1 MANANL
7 TIPVY
12 SADGKQTSEV
22 TLDSNIFGQKPDA
35 GLLHLVTVQQ
45 QANKRLGLAHTKTK
59 AEVRGGGRKPWKQK
73 GTGQAR
79 QGSIRSPQ
87 WRGGGVIFG
96 PRTGR
101 NWTGKL
107 NVQVRRKALA
117 MALSVK
123 AAEKQI
129 RLIEALPVDGKTKAV
144 AILLKKTNA
153 DRTPLIIP
161 AKQDSMI
168 VRATRNMQRVTV
180 LRADSLNAYDV
191 LRAHRL
197 VLPVESLA
205 VIAATYFT
213 KTSKKKK

>member
-1 MANANL
+1 MADATL

-22 TLDSNIFGQKPDA
+22 TLDSRIFGQKPDT

-117 MALSVK
+117 MALSIK

-129 RLIEALPVDGKTKAV
+129 RLIDALPTDGKTKPV
-144 AILLKKTNA
+144 VNLLKNTNA
-153 DRTPLIIP
+153 ERTPLLVP
-161 AKQDSMI
+161 AKHDSMI

-191 LRAHRL
+191 MRAHRL
-197 VLPVESLA
+197 VLPVASLE
-205 VIAATYFT
+205 VIAATYFA
-213 KTSKKKK
+213 KGKKK

>member
-1 MANANL
+1 MADAAL

-22 TLDSNIFGQKPDA
+22 TLDSRIFGQTPDT

-96 PRTGR
+96 PRSGR

-117 MALSVK
+117 MALSIK
-123 AAEKQI
+123 ASEKQI
-129 RLIEALPVDGKTKAV
+129 RLVEALPTDGKTKV
-144 AILLKKTNA
+144 VVSLLKKTNA

-161 AKQDSMI
+161 AKHDTMI

-205 VIAATYFT
+205 VIAQTYFA
-213 KTSKKKK
+213 KVANKK

>member
-1 MANANL
+1 MADATL

-12 SADGKQTSEV
+12 NADGKQTSEV
-22 TLDSNIFGQKPDA
+22 TLDSRIFGQKPDA

-123 AAEKQI
+123 AEAKQI
-129 RLIEALPVDGKTKAV
+129 RLVESLPTDGKTKPVV
-144 AILLKKTNA
+144 ALLKNTNA
-153 DRTPLIIP
+153 DRTPLLIP
-161 AKQDSMI
+161 ATHDSMI
-168 VRATRNMQRVTV
+168 VRATRNLQRVTV

-191 LRAHRL
+191 LRSHRL
-197 VLPVESLA
+197 VLPVASLA
-205 VIAATYFT
+205 VIAKTYF
-213 KTSKKKK
+213 SPAKKQK